1 MRLIKFVLVKLNIA
15 FVKVVISRHR
25 IVSNSFFVL
34 FKSIL
39 HVSLVIVR
47 QTQIFVIK
55 RKVFRSSIR
64 VLLYKFRFKFDCCFV
79 RSQCSVELLRLKLGQ
94 P

>member
-47 QTQIFVIK
+47 QT
-55 RKVFRSSIR
+55 
-64 VLLYKFRFKFDCCFV
+64 
-79 RSQCSVELLRLKLGQ
+79 
-94 P
+94 